1 MEHYDLGFVVLH
13 YLAYDMT
20 LDCVNSLLSLF
31 SEKQIK
37 IVIVDNCSSNN
48 SGKKLLKYY
57 ENDLS
62 VNVIINSS
70 NEGFAKG
77 NNVGYKFLKENGI
90 FDFIVVLNNDII
102 INDKLFLDKIIKLKK
117 QYDFFVLGPDIYNPI
132 LDVHQSPTRCG
143 VGVTRTQVIK
153 EREIYKK
160 RLKYI
165 FLYVCID
172 WIKKVAKKNLRFL
185 RLKNSSNIIFSK
197 DILNPVLH
205 GACYIFSSDY
215 INNRDYAFYPKT
227 FLYFEEEIL
236 YYECVKDNMLMIYSP
251 EISVNHYEDVS
262 TNLAFR
268 NKFKK
273 EKIKTKR
280 ILESIEI
287 FLELS
292 IEN

>member
-1 MEHYDLGFVVLH
+1 M
-13 YLAYDMT
+13 
-20 LDCVNSLLSLF
+20 
-31 SEKQIK
+31 
-37 IVIVDNCSSNN
+37 
-48 SGKKLLKYY
+48 
-57 ENDLS
+57 
-62 VNVIINSS
+62 
-70 NEGFAKG
+70 
-77 NNVGYKFLKENGI
+77 
-90 FDFIVVLNNDII
+90 
-102 INDKLFLDKIIKLKK
+102 KK

-153 EREIYKK
+153 EREMYKK

-172 WIKKVAKKNLRFL
+172 WIKKVSKKILRFL
-185 RLKNSSNIIFSK
+185 RLKNPSNIIFSK

>member
-31 SEKQIK
+31 SEKKIK
-37 IVIVDNCSSNN
+37 IAIVDNCSSNN

-57 ENDLS
+57 ENNLS

-160 RLKYI
+160 
-165 FLYVCID
+165 
-172 WIKKVAKKNLRFL
+172 
-185 RLKNSSNIIFSK
+185 
-197 DILNPVLH
+197 
-205 GACYIFSSDY
+205 
-215 INNRDYAFYPKT
+215 
-227 FLYFEEEIL
+227 
-236 YYECVKDNMLMIYSP
+236 
-251 EISVNHYEDVS
+251 
-262 TNLAFR
+262 
-268 NKFKK
+268 
-273 EKIKTKR
+273 
-280 ILESIEI
+280 
-287 FLELS
+287 
-292 IEN
+292 